1 MKNSEGFTIVELLAT
16 VVVFG
21 IASLGIA
28 NLFYSMQYLQQQA
41 SHLDIATRAA
51 QREVEVLRNNTYNA
65 LVAGQSINF
74 TSDLPSALPKNKS
87 GTVTVTEPSP
97 GLKRV
102 DVSVTYSDGSKQQQV
117 QLSSIIGVLGLS
129 K

>member
-1 MKNSEGFTIVELLAT
+1 MKDQSGFTIVELLAT
-16 VVVFG
+16 IVVFG

-28 NLFYSMQYLQQQA
+28 NLFYSMQYVQQQA

-65 LVAGQSINF
+65 LVVGQTIDFS
-74 TSDLPSALPKNKS
+74 SSLPDALPQNKS

-102 DVSVTYSDGSKQQQV
+102 DVSVTYMDGSKQQQV

>member
-1 MKNSEGFTIVELLAT
+1 MKHSDGFTIVELVAT
-16 VVVFG
+16 IVVFG

-28 NLFYSMQYLQQQA
+28 NMFYSMQSIQQQS

-51 QREVEVLRNNTYNA
+51 QREVEMLRNETYNA
-65 LVAGQSINF
+65 LVVGQPINF

-87 GTVTVTEPSP
+87 GIVTVTEPSP